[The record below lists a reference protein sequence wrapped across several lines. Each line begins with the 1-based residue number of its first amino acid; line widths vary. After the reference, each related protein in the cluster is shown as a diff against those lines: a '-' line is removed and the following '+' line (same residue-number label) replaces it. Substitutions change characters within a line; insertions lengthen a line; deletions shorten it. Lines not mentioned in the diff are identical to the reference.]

1 MTNAYACRPCS
12 RETRVVQTSPV
23 VARASG
29 VAFGSQPL
37 KSPTSDTRVA
47 PGARNTNV
55 TAVDS
60 PVNVAIDRGG
70 AGAPRDAIHR
80 APAHAPITSTAS
92 RLAAKTSGRTL
103 STSGSTH
110 QAPMRERRALASRRS
125 RAMARSRACASP
137 SIGRWY
143 ASRTSSSH
151 RSSGFIAL
159 HFLPPRPDMVP
170 GALHTHLERRDAGS
184 RDPRDLLVFE
194 PVTE

>member
-23 VARASG
+23 V
-29 VAFGSQPL
+29 
-37 KSPTSDTRVA
+37 
-47 PGARNTNV
+47 
-55 TAVDS
+55 
-60 PVNVAIDRGG
+60 
-70 AGAPRDAIHR
+70 
-80 APAHAPITSTAS
+80 
-92 RLAAKTSGRTL
+92 
-103 STSGSTH
+103 
-110 QAPMRERRALASRRS
+110 
-125 RAMARSRACASP
+125 SRACASP

-159 HFLPPRPDMVP
+159 HFLPPRPDMVA

-194 PVTE
+194 PVTEFEQEGLAVQGIEPIH